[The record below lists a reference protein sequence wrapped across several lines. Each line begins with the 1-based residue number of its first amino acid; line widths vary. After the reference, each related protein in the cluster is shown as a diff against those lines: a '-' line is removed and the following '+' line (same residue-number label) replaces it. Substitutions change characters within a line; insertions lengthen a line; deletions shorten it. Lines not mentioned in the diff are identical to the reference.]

1 MKRTIYILSVSI
13 MLISMT
19 ACGAKN
25 VPKTNDTHSFS
36 ETQNTEAQIT
46 KEEPNETSMIEIED
60 TSASTV
66 ANESTTLPADE
77 SDNTYSL
84 VASVCYPYNNGM
96 DSPEEVIEAY
106 LDAFIK
112 FDSEALY
119 ALCNLDEI
127 AVNLVYLKSCLKSEG
142 ATDTFVSTHTSSYSL
157 QAGIYYTMM
166 IEAIADG
173 EMGIRFSYPT
183 KSYYYNGED
192 AYALDYYESFFEE
205 AEAENSDLN
214 SPFIENVYL
223 YDSVGVEDTGGVFYE
238 FMSDDIPVLCIDG
251 KYYLSFNGILGGM
264 EDSGYWLYAD
274 VIFDAYEKERFD
286 FEANAYPANVGM
298 DSPEE
303 VANAY
308 IEALKSNNPEA
319 VYALFNTSECKVMGE
334 IKDKWCMESYVANS
348 PLRLTKTECLI
359 CLIENAVFEEVQ
371 QMDNIHFQEEEGED
385 YKFFKNLEMEAEVY
399 GVPVPFTPQACQ
411 WYSISDDRQTK
422 DSRYHPFCVYSVDDK
437 WYLGASIMDQ

>member
-46 KEEPNETSMIEIED
+46 KEEPNETSMIETED
-60 TSASTV
+60 TSASTA

-106 LDAFIK
+106 LDAFIN

-173 EMGIRFSYPT
+173 EMGIRLSYPT

-205 AEAENSDLN
+205 VEAENPDLN

-251 KYYLSFNGILGGM
+251 KYYLSFDGILGGM

-319 VYALFNTSECKVMGE
+319 VYALFNTSECKWTAEVY
-334 IKDKWCMESYVANS
+334 DKMCIEAYGVNS
-348 PLRLTKTECLI
+348 PIRLTKTECMINIIQNGMSEQCKQAESISLN
-359 CLIENAVFEEVQ
+359 EHTDRSTYYEEYY
-371 QMDNIHFQEEEGED
+371 EEA
-385 YKFFKNLEMEAEVY
+385 AETY
-399 GVPVPFTPQACQ
+399 DVPMFTSHEWKC
-411 WYSISDDRQTK
+411 YSIQTDDFSWYRA
-422 DSRYHPFCVYSVDDK
+422 FWVYSVDDK
-437 WYLGASIMDQ
+437 WYLSVVTSM